1 MLPSRCWM
9 CLTNGYMCLRIQ
21 GTSMCCRNGGNKAL
35 GPFPQ
40 QESPLRT
47 TPWGALQTP
56 GCLSRWRQDCSA
68 FPCSHQGEK
77 NSRFTEPEGG
87 AKNVCACVCPCIYIH
102 IYKYVYTNMRT
113 YTDAHIYTRTQ
124 NYSSVYWL
132 GPHSGQGD
140 LSPDHLFHGSVQRIC
155 QCFVGV
161 FFIKQIIGEKKICKQ
176 FRFWRPWLVKSWAA
190 KGLGILRLHFWAGMP
205 NLCVSPSSGWKPV
218 CGAGALGSLQSQWSH
233 SVDSSE
239 LWIKSVSMLEMYCPA
254 GVLCKEKHK

>member
-1 MLPSRCWM
+1 MEGIRLWD
-9 CLTNGYMCLRIQ
+9 
-21 GTSMCCRNGGNKAL
+21 
-35 GPFPQ
+35 PF
-40 QESPLRT
+40 
-47 TPWGALQTP
+47 
-56 GCLSRWRQDCSA
+56 LSRNPHCAPPPEERCRPLAACHVGGRIVLLSPA
-68 FPCSHQGEK
+68 PTKEKK

-161 FFIKQIIGEKKICKQ
+161 FFIKQIIGEKKNLQ
-176 FRFWRPWLVKSWAA
+176 TVQVLET
-190 KGLGILRLHFWAGMP
+190 LAG
-205 NLCVSPSSGWKPV
+205 
-218 CGAGALGSLQSQWSH
+218 
-233 SVDSSE
+233 
-239 LWIKSVSMLEMYCPA
+239 
-254 GVLCKEKHK
+254 